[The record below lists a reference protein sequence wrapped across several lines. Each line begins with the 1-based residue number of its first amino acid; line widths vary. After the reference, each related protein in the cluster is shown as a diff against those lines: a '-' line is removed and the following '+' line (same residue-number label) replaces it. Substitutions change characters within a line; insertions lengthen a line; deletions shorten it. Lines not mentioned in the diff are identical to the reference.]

1 MLTMEAGSFSQVHR
15 IENSPGIPT
24 PIGTS
29 QPSVLASAYQSSACS
44 DASKWLATAHVACTQ
59 DQMADPMN
67 TRIERTA
74 NTSAAK
80 SAIGDRR
87 GFGEEVTL
95 PLQQHGK
102 SPTPSVLG
110 AAGARQLRPPGS
122 GPCRSRGSMWI
133 VGARTG

>member
-1 MLTMEAGSFSQVHR
+1 MLTMEAGSFSQIHR
-15 IENSPGIPT
+15 IEKSTGIPT

-29 QPSVLASAYQSSACS
+29 QPSVLAFADRSSRCP
-44 DASKWLATAHVACTQ
+44 DAWKWLATVSGACTQ
-59 DQMADPMN
+59 NQMADPMN

-95 PLQQHGK
+95 PLSQHGK
-102 SPTPSVLG
+102 SPTPSVIG
-110 AAGARQLRPPGS
+110 AAGVRRLRRPGS
-122 GPCRSRGSMWI
+122 GP
-133 VGARTG
+133 